1 MKKFISLSLV
11 FSVALFAESLKLD
24 DLVKEAILNSPD
36 IKISEA
42 LYNSSVQ
49 KTKQAD
55 ANYLPQINLS
65 AEAGRQGVDYKN
77 QKINVGSSSQPLE
90 FGKIETNILIGTVSA
105 KQLIYDFGK
114 TTGNMDSFANIQK
127 ANKSSMQQTISDKV
141 YSVKEAYYN
150 LLTQYALIKVNK
162 ENVKLNEKQLY
173 RSERYFTA
181 GIRTKVDITDAK
193 VNLIKAQLSLNNSE
207 YDTKLALVQLNNV
220 IGHNSDN
227 EKLDIYIEE
236 LDLENAYNSLPRLSQ
251 KEVYYK
257 KEAFKNR
264 ADLTQYKQLLESTKS
279 QYKQITGDYY
289 PSVYA
294 NGQYT
299 MQDVDDDAFVPE
311 EQWKATVSVEWNL
324 FSGNKT
330 QAQEE
335 DIRISILKAKA
346 DLDNTKLQIQ
356 KKVSNAFISV
366 NKELDSTKL
375 SQSLSFSSKEKFI
388 QVQKRYE
395 HGLADFVE
403 LQEARQTYIN
413 SRADLAQ
420 SYYQYYT
427 AIARLD
433 NAIGK

>member
-65 AEAGRQGVDYKN
+65 AEAGRQGVDYKD

-264 ADLTQYKQLLESTKS
+264 ADLAQYKQLLESTKS